1 MISEQ
6 VNELEMKK
14 RIIEASPAS
23 YIGGSKS
30 YFSGY
35 TTYLKPAAQ
44 KKIDALNKKI
54 EKLLDLVDEH

>member
-1 MISEQ
+1 MISDQ
-6 VNELEMKK
+6 VNELEMKI

-44 KKIDALNKKI
+44 KKVDALNKKI
-54 EKLLDLVDEH
+54 EKLLDSVAEH